1 MIKLSPDSPNL
12 EESLNHA
19 SHLLH
24 CAAVAAYE
32 NGDRL
37 TGSDRLLAMS
47 AMHLVDMARSVI
59 DQSLIGLEAPTACG

>member
-1 MIKLSPDSPNL
+1 MTELPVSPSDL
-12 EESLNHA
+12 EQSLNHA

-24 CAAVAAYE
+24 CAAVTAYE

-47 AMHLVDMARSVI
+47 VMHLVDMARNVI
-59 DQSLIGLEAPTACG
+59 DQSLVRLEAPTACE